1 MNRSLTLDIAKGI
14 GIILV
19 VVGHCINS
27 YSIPGVF
34 IYAFHMPLFFLIS
47 GVCFNGEKYQELTPF
62 LYKRMRQLILPAVVF
77 TAVIVLMS
85 HFLLNDDGPLHG
97 LLWKGFPDAI
107 WFLEVLFI
115 VEIAY
120 WLLYQLSKK
129 KIAICL
135 YIVLGFLI
143 GAWTSSKGLCSPYS
157 VFSSFIA
164 LAFYALGNLFRT
176 IILKLS
182 MQKTRN
188 CYLIIL
194 SISSLLI
201 EGVLCIKTNHNIGM
215 ISNEFIFSDLF
226 LALLGIL
233 AIFSISKFIE
243 SVSWGGI
250 RRTFVWLGQNTL
262 VIMCSHILMISL
274 SVEFIRPIIPNHLL
288 YKTVESLFV
297 WSMVVL
303 LTIFVNNKCKWIIGK
318 K

>member
-1 MNRSLTLDIAKGI
+1 MNRSLILDIAKGI

-19 VVGHCINS
+19 VVGHCIKS
-27 YSIPGVF
+27 YTIPGVF

-47 GVCFNGEKYQELTPF
+47 GVCFNGEKYQEFKPF
-62 LYKRMRQLILPAVVF
+62 LYKRMRQLIVPAVVF

-85 HFLLNDDGPLHG
+85 LFLLNDDGPLYD
-97 LLWKGFPDAI
+97 LKWKGFPTPI
-107 WFLEVLFI
+107 WFLGVLFI

-120 WLLYQLSKK
+120 WFLYRLSNM

-157 VFSSFIA
+157 IFSSFIA
-164 LAFYALGNLFRT
+164 LAFYALGNLLRK
-176 IILKLS
+176 IVLKLS

-188 CYLIIL
+188 CYLIVL
-194 SISSLLI
+194 SILSLLI
-201 EGVLCIKTNHNIGM
+201 ESILCVKTNHNIGM
-215 ISNEFIFSDLF
+215 ASNEFIFTDLF

-243 SVSWGGI
+243 SIFRGGI
-250 RRTFVWLGQNTL
+250 RRTFIWLGQNTL
-262 VIMCSHILMISL
+262 VIMCSHMLMISL
-274 SVEFIRPIIPNHLL
+274 SAEIIRPIIPNHLL

-303 LTIFVNNKCKWIIGK
+303 LSIFVNNKCKWLIGK
-318 K
+318 N